1 MEKTSFTPAE
11 LRALRANL
19 CWCELPVHTNANG
32 ISLNRVTPFPGI
44 VLSVDAAE
52 RLAASDALMDCAM
65 GALVGLAV
73 ADSIGHPLEFLPVA
87 PESGQGR
94 SSWNPGAFIDADG
107 TGGYTQPFN
116 KFDLEP
122 GQWTDDASMSL
133 CLADSLLKCG
143 RLDGSDVR
151 LFFWSWWH
159 CGLNNAFRNDRTR
172 PTRNSVGLGG
182 NISRSLFSMQAGQQ
196 PTPVYHGGTHD
207 AGNGSLMRLAP
218 IALFHHSDP
227 LRAAEDA
234 RRSSYTT
241 HPGPIAAEACAFMAH
256 LLVVAMRDYAA
267 AAATPPPG
275 GGGTAAHRFLCAV
288 ADEYEQMLAAT
299 RADAPGVAELRRML
313 RASEPDLGEERCW
326 NWRGATLDLHGT
338 MAARGST
345 YNGYPNDAGYFGS
358 YCLDGLAMAL
368 HSCAMTATFDD
379 AVAHCVNLLGDA
391 DSTGAICG
399 QIAGAMYGY
408 RAIHPL
414 FRRNLQ
420 RWDDGHI
427 ALRAALL
434 VATGDIG
441 ATADDPPAH
450 HASAVSA
457 ADARRVA
464 EMV

>member
-1 MEKTSFTPAE
+1 MARDTAIDGANDAKPALDRPRYGRTVCVHDFRRVFASQLRRPCSSSTSLFSRKECAPEKFRKVRKIQMEKTSFTPAE

-122 GQWTDDASMSL
+122 RPVADDASMSL
-133 CLADSLLKCG
+133 CLADSLRKCG

-196 PTPVYHGGTHD
+196 PTPVYHGGT
-207 AGNGSLMRLAP
+207 
-218 IALFHHSDP
+218 
-227 LRAAEDA
+227 
-234 RRSSYTT
+234 TT
-241 HPGPIAAEACAFMAH
+241 P
-256 LLVVAMRDYAA
+256 
-267 AAATPPPG
+267 
-275 GGGTAAHRFLCAV
+275 GTAR
-288 ADEYEQMLAAT
+288 
-299 RADAPGVAELRRML
+299 
-313 RASEPDLGEERCW
+313 
-326 NWRGATLDLHGT
+326 
-338 MAARGST
+338 
-345 YNGYPNDAGYFGS
+345 
-358 YCLDGLAMAL
+358 
-368 HSCAMTATFDD
+368 
-379 AVAHCVNLLGDA
+379 
-391 DSTGAICG
+391 
-399 QIAGAMYGY
+399 
-408 RAIHPL
+408 
-414 FRRNLQ
+414 
-420 RWDDGHI
+420 
-427 ALRAALL
+427 
-434 VATGDIG
+434 
-441 ATADDPPAH
+441 
-450 HASAVSA
+450 
-457 ADARRVA
+457 
-464 EMV
+464 